1 MAHKHF
7 PDKQAAQEEAGARGR
22 SKGRVVSLLLN
33 GMTVFSAC
41 GFAIVLLTRPKGG
54 MKCALKQACLQEG
67 TREMQ
72 IIYPQNANHYP
83 KEGNPRKKRG
93 QEKIFSINPRLDG
106 KGKAEGA
113 GVFGGVRLLD
123 CTQRRRMI
131 LMPQSWNS
139 SQYTAGRISGLR

>member
-1 MAHKHF
+1 MC
-7 PDKQAAQEEAGARGR
+7 PEAGVLAGR
-22 SKGRVVSLLLN
+22 QKRNANHLPP
-33 GMTVFSAC
+33 
-41 GFAIVLLTRPKGG
+41 PK
-54 MKCALKQACLQEG
+54 
-67 TREMQ
+67 
-72 IIYPQNANHYP
+72 NHANHYP

-93 QEKIFSINPRLDG
+93 QEKIFAINPRLDG
-106 KGKAEGA
+106 KGKAEEA

>member
-93 QEKIFSINPRLDG
+93 QKKTFRLTPDLMGKEKL
-106 KGKAEGA
+106 KKQVCL
-113 GVFGGVRLLD
+113 GVFVF
-123 CTQRRRMI
+123 
-131 LMPQSWNS
+131 
-139 SQYTAGRISGLR
+139 

>member
-54 MKCALKQACLQEG
+54 MKCALKQVCLQEG
-67 TREMQ
+67 NREMQ
-72 IIYPQNANHYP
+72 TMVSL
-83 KEGNPRKKRG
+83 GTVVG
-93 QEKIFSINPRLDG
+93 
-106 KGKAEGA
+106 
-113 GVFGGVRLLD
+113 
-123 CTQRRRMI
+123 TQPGRRM
-131 LMPQSWNS
+131 
-139 SQYTAGRISGLR
+139 G